1 MIRKILHA
9 FAIVTITLA
18 ILTGIALAQADDIS
32 LEGLAGHVAS
42 IYKRVAAI
50 EESFPNLVERLNI
63 TERLLVRHQVDIDDL
78 TDRLTA
84 LETAAAAAPAPTQV
98 PTAMQ
103 VPTATPVPAATTV
116 PTAGAA
122 AEPMDEAAYRAEVR
136 RILNGE
142 NGAVEAMGIY
152 EELVATGEK
161 YRSVRDTPAFN
172 EDLEQ
177 AQARV
182 LDAWQTIDLMTPPP
196 HLETFHELL
205 KETLF
210 SCYTST
216 VEFAKNEPNADVK
229 AKELVNL
236 CTEQANAAGADPAW
250 KDK

>member
-1 MIRKILHA
+1 MIRQILHA
-9 FAIVTITLA
+9 LALVTVTLA
-18 ILTGIALAQADDIS
+18 ILTGIALAQGDLS
-32 LEGLAGHVAS
+32 LEGIAQ
-42 IYKRVAAI
+42 
-50 EESFPNLVERLNI
+50 RLNI

-84 LETAAAAAPAPTQV
+84 LETAAAATPAPTQV
-98 PTAMQ
+98 PTATP
-103 VPTATPVPAATTV
+103 VPTAE
-116 PTAGAA
+116 AG
-122 AEPMDEAAYRAEVR
+122 AEPMEEAAYRTEVK

-152 EELVATGEK
+152 EGLVAMGEK
-161 YRSVRDTPAFN
+161 HPSVRDTPTFN

-177 AQARV
+177 AQERV
-182 LDAWQTIDLMTPPP
+182 FDAWQTLDLMTPPP

-205 KETLF
+205 IETLF

-216 VEFAKNEPNADVK
+216 VEFAKNDQDADAR

-250 KDK
+250 RDK

>member
-9 FAIVTITLA
+9 FAIVIITLA

-42 IYKRVAAI
+42 IYKRAAAI

-78 TDRLTA
+78 TA
-84 LETAAAAAPAPTQV
+84 LETAAAAPEPTQV
-98 PTAMQ
+98 PTSA
-103 VPTATPVPAATTV
+103 PV

-136 RILNGE
+136 RILNRE

-161 YRSVRDTPAFN
+161 YRSLRDTAAFN

-182 LDAWQTIDLMTPPP
+182 LDAWQTIDLLTPPP

-205 KETLF
+205 KEMLF
-210 SCYTST
+210 S
-216 VEFAKNEPNADVK
+216 
-229 AKELVNL
+229 
-236 CTEQANAAGADPAW
+236 
-250 KDK
+250 